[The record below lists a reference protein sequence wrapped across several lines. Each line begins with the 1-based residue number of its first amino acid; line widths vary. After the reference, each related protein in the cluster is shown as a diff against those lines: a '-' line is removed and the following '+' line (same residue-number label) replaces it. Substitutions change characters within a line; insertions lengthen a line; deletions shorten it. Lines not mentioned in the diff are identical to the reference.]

1 MITKRIN
8 LCSLKPWI
16 IAIVIGFT
24 GSAQAVPWD
33 NLQLTGEARLKVLFW
48 NVYDA
53 RLYTADGRYRERS
66 YPIALQLDYLRD
78 IESADL
84 VDETLRQWQQQ
95 GLDENPKIGDWL
107 RQLREL
113 WPDVTEDD
121 AITLVVD
128 AGGAS
133 RFYFNDSLLGGID
146 DPEFADYF
154 AAIWLS
160 DNTTSPRV
168 REQLIK
174 GESNAS

>member
-1 MITKRIN
+1 MINKPI
-8 LCSLKPWI
+8 KPWI
-16 IAIVIGFT
+16 LALVIGFAAN
-24 GSAQAVPWD
+24 AQAVPWE

-53 RLYTADGRYRERS
+53 RLYTAEGRYRERS

-78 IESADL
+78 IASTDL
-84 VDETLRQWQQQ
+84 VDETLRQWQKQ
-95 GLDENPKIGDWL
+95 GLDGHPRIGDWL
-107 RQLREL
+107 RQLALL

-128 AGGAS
+128 TDGHS
-133 RFYFNDSLLGGID
+133 RFYFNDTLLGGID
-146 DPEFADYF
+146 DPEFADHF

-174 GESNAS
+174 GEGYAS

>member
-1 MITKRIN
+1 MIKKPIR
-8 LCSLKPWI
+8 LRPLKPWI
-16 IAIVIGFT
+16 LAFAIGFA
-24 GSAQAVPWD
+24 GSAQAVPWND
-33 NLQLTGEARLKVLFW
+33 LQLAGEARLKVLFW

-107 RQLREL
+107 GQLGEL

-133 RFYFNDSLLGGID
+133 RFYFNDTLLGGID

-174 GESNAS
+174 GASNAS

>member
-1 MITKRIN
+1 MSKKSI
-8 LCSLKPWI
+8 KPWI
-16 IAIVIGFT
+16 LAFAIGFA
-24 GSAQAVPWD
+24 GNAQALPWE

-78 IESADL
+78 IASSDL
-84 VDETLRQWQQQ
+84 VDETLRQWQEQ
-95 GLDENPKIGDWL
+95 GLDGHPRMDDWL
-107 RQLREL
+107 DRLAEL
-113 WPDVTEDD
+113 WPDVSEDD

-128 AGGAS
+128 AEGRS
-133 RFYFNDSLLGGID
+133 QFYFNDRLLGGIED
-146 DPEFADYF
+146 REFADYF

-174 GESNAS
+174 GESHAS